1 MEQYCVTAGTERGRG
16 TKTLFVEVSVDKIMD
31 REDST
36 SDHVANLP
44 SIQDAGYSTARL
56 CPASGPR

>member
-1 MEQYCVTAGTERGRG
+1 MEQYCVTAGTDPGRG

-44 SIQDAGYSTARL
+44 SIQDAGSSTARL